1 MTVALFLSSPS
12 RKKNLESSVKSVLG
26 KILSLIFQ
34 SKYQYDVVSKIYF
47 QRILRFFLECDDRK
61 MVLIS
66 VKNLISCEAI
76 YFNHDV
82 VKQICQTVICESRLG
97 DYVDE
102 N

>member
-1 MTVALFLSSPS
+1 M
-12 RKKNLESSVKSVLG
+12 
-26 KILSLIFQ
+26 
-34 SKYQYDVVSKIYF
+34 
-47 QRILRFFLECDDRK
+47 RFFLECDDRK